1 MNKLKCYFSVPP
13 SLPPLSPALGFLSTS
28 PFVSQ
33 RPAIQK
39 LVTLV
44 MHSTTGLVGSGWGGT
59 IIKGEKTTQV
69 RVLTRR
75 GGRRVP
81 RVDESFNV
89 LPRDR
94 RLNDVRFLLVR
105 HVFPFDETIA
115 AIGVAMS
122 REFDVWFWL
131 LLVAVLGRK
140 ERRKLYPLGD

>member
-13 SLPPLSPALGFLSTS
+13 SLPSLSPALEFLSTS

-44 MHSTTGLVGSGWGGT
+44 MHSTTGLVGSGWGGGVRT

-75 GGRRVP
+75 GGRQVP
-81 RVDESFNV
+81 RVDGSFNV
-89 LPRDR
+89 LPGDR
-94 RLNDVRFLLVR
+94 RLNDARFLLVR
-105 HVFPFDETIA
+105 HVFPFDESIA
-115 AIGVAMS
+115 AIGVEIS
-122 REFDVWFWL
+122 REFDVWF
-131 LLVAVLGRK
+131 
-140 ERRKLYPLGD
+140 

>member
-13 SLPPLSPALGFLSTS
+13 SLPPLSPALEFLSTS

-44 MHSTTGLVGSGWGGT
+44 MHSTTGLVGGGWGRT

-81 RVDESFNV
+81 RVDGSFNV
-89 LPRDR
+89 LPGDR

-105 HVFPFDETIA
+105 HVFPFDESIA
-115 AIGVAMS
+115 AIEVAIS
-122 REFDVWFWL
+122 REFDVWF
-131 LLVAVLGRK
+131 
-140 ERRKLYPLGD
+140 